1 MRRWDGD
8 GSSSVGAGRLNED
21 VQLTDLVTTFEAVR
35 ATRSRKAKIAAVAD
49 SLRAAGDDVFV
60 VATYLSGVAHPAAHR
75 RRLAITHRSPGSG
88 NRAVAHRR
96 GGRRGLRRDRR
107 RIRRRARRPN
117 AAGSWKRCSVRQPS
131 PSRQLLG
138 GLITGEIRTGA
149 LEGVLVE
156 GIAAAYEIPS
166 AVVRRA
172 VMLAGSAPFAARAAA
187 TGGKEALAAIGL
199 EVGRA
204 VQPMLA
210 GSAPDLAAGLDAVG
224 LPCLVDGKLD
234 GIRIQVHR
242 AGSDVSVWSRSLDD
256 LTGRFPELVE
266 LATSLPAT
274 SFVLD
279 GEALLVD
286 DDGRP
291 RAFQETASRSMT
303 VTASELVMSSY
314 FFDVL
319 HVDGRDLMD
328 APATER
334 ADALSQL
341 VPEEHLVPRLLAETA
356 DAAAEFQARV
366 LADGHE
372 GIVLK
377 GVDSTWEAGRRGSGW
392 VKVKPR
398 HTLDLVV
405 LAVEWGSGRRKG
417 WLSNIHLGARD
428 GDGWVMLGKTFKGM
442 TDEMLTW
449 QTERFLELET
459 SRDGHVVHV
468 RPEQVVEI
476 AFDGLQ
482 RSTRYP
488 GGLALRFAR
497 VLRYRDDKRAAE
509 ADTIDAVRALAA

>member
-1 MRRWDGD
+1 
-8 GSSSVGAGRLNED
+8 
-21 VQLTDLVTTFEAVR
+21 
-35 ATRSRKAKIAAVAD
+35 
-49 SLRAAGDDVFV
+49 
-60 VATYLSGVAHPAAHR
+60 
-75 RRLAITHRSPGSG
+75 
-88 NRAVAHRR
+88 
-96 GGRRGLRRDRR
+96 
-107 RIRRRARRPN
+107 
-117 AAGSWKRCSVRQPS
+117 
-131 PSRQLLG
+131 
-138 GLITGEIRTGA
+138 
-149 LEGVLVE
+149 
-156 GIAAAYEIPS
+156 
-166 AVVRRA
+166 
-172 VMLAGSAPFAARAAA
+172 
-187 TGGKEALAAIGL
+187 
-199 EVGRA
+199 
-204 VQPMLA
+204 
-210 GSAPDLAAGLDAVG
+210 
-224 LPCLVDGKLD
+224 
-234 GIRIQVHR
+234 
-242 AGSDVSVWSRSLDD
+242 VWSRSLDD
-256 LTGRFPELVE
+256 ITGRFPELVE
-266 LATSLPAT
+266 LARSLPAS

-291 RAFQETASRSMT
+291 RAFQDTASRSMT
-303 VTASELVMSSY
+303 VTASDLAMSSY

-334 ADALSQL
+334 AKALSKL
-341 VPEEHLVPRLLAETA
+341 VPEEHLVPRLLAETRE
-356 DAAAEFQARV
+356 AAAEFQAQV

-405 LAVEWGSGRRKG
+405 LAVEWGSGRRQGK
-417 WLSNIHLGARD
+417 LSNIHMGARD
-428 GDGWVMLGKTFKGM
+428 GDSWVMLGKTFKGM

-509 ADTIDAVRALAA
+509 ADTIDTVRALAT

>member
-1 MRRWDGD
+1 M
-8 GSSSVGAGRLNED
+8 
-21 VQLTDLVTTFEAVR
+21 QLTDLVTTVDAVR

-49 SLRAAGDDVFV
+49 CLRQAGDDVFV
-60 VATYLSGVAHPAAHR
+60 VATYLSGSLTQRRTGVAWRSLTDLPAPAAEPSLSISAVDGAFDEIAAVSGEGSKAER
-75 RRLAITHRSPGSG
+75 RRLLDALFG
-88 NRAVAHRR
+88 
-96 GGRRGLRRDRR
+96 
-107 RIRRRARRPN
+107 
-117 AAGSWKRCSVRQPS
+117 AATEPEQ
-131 PSRQLLG
+131 QLLG

-149 LEGVLVE
+149 LEGVLVA
-156 GIAAAYEIPS
+156 GIAEAYEIP
-166 AVVRRA
+166 APVVRRA

-187 TGGKEALAAIGL
+187 TGGEEALAAVGL

-204 VQPMLA
+204 VHPMLA
-210 GSAPDLAAGLDAVG
+210 GSAPDLAAGLESVG
-224 LPCLVDGKLD
+224 LPCLVDGKID

-242 AGSDVSVWSRSLDD
+242 SGSDVSVWSRSLDD

-266 LATSLPAT
+266 MARSLPAT

-291 RAFQETASRSMT
+291 RAFQDTASRSMT
-303 VTASELVMSSY
+303 VTASDLVMSPF

-319 HVDGRDLMD
+319 HVDGRDLLD
-328 APATER
+328 APAVER
-334 ADALSQL
+334 SEALAQL

-356 DAAAEFQARV
+356 EEAADFQARV

-377 GVDSTWEAGRRGSGW
+377 GVDSRWEAGRRGSGW

-417 WLSNIHLGARD
+417 TLSNIHMGARD
-428 GDGWVMLGKTFKGM
+428 GDDWVMLGKTFKGM
-442 TDEMLTW
+442 TDEMLAW

-482 RSTRYP
+482 RSTRYA

-497 VLRYRDDKRAAE
+497 VLRYRDDKRADE
-509 ADTIDAVRALAA
+509 ADTIDTVRGLAV

>member
-1 MRRWDGD
+1 
-8 GSSSVGAGRLNED
+8 
-21 VQLTDLVTTFEAVR
+21 
-35 ATRSRKAKIAAVAD
+35 
-49 SLRAAGDDVFV
+49 
-60 VATYLSGVAHPAAHR
+60 
-75 RRLAITHRSPGSG
+75 
-88 NRAVAHRR
+88 
-96 GGRRGLRRDRR
+96 
-107 RIRRRARRPN
+107 
-117 AAGSWKRCSVRQPS
+117 
-131 PSRQLLG
+131 
-138 GLITGEIRTGA
+138 
-149 LEGVLVE
+149 
-156 GIAAAYEIPS
+156 
-166 AVVRRA
+166 
-172 VMLAGSAPFAARAAA
+172 
-187 TGGKEALAAIGL
+187 
-199 EVGRA
+199 
-204 VQPMLA
+204 MLA
-210 GSAPDLAAGLDAVG
+210 GSAPDLAAGLEAVG

-242 AGSDVSVWSRSLDD
+242 SGQDVSVWSRSLDD
-256 LTGRFPELVE
+256 LTGRFPELVD
-266 LATSLPAT
+266 LARSLPAR

-291 RAFQETASRSMT
+291 RAFQDTASRSMT
-303 VTASELVMSSY
+303 VTASELAMSSY

-319 HVDGRDLMD
+319 HVDGRDLID

-334 ADALSQL
+334 ADVLAKL

-356 DAAAEFQARV
+356 ESAAEFQARV

-377 GVDSTWEAGRRGSGW
+377 GIDSTWEAGRRGSGW

-405 LAVEWGSGRRKG
+405 LAVEWGSGRRQGK
-417 WLSNIHLGARD
+417 LSNIHMGARD

-442 TDEMLTW
+442 TDEMLAW

-497 VLRYRDDKRAAE
+497 VLRYRDDKRADE
-509 ADTIDAVRALAA
+509 ADTIDTVRGLAP

>member
-1 MRRWDGD
+1 
-8 GSSSVGAGRLNED
+8 LND
-21 VQLTDLVTTFEAVR
+21 HVQLTDLVTTFDAVR

-49 SLRAAGDDVFV
+49 CLRAAGDDVFV
-60 VATYLSGVAHPAAHR
+60 VATYLSGALTQRRTGVGWRSLTDLPPPADEPSLTVAAVDAAFVEIAAASGAGSKAER
-75 RRLAITHRSPGSG
+75 RRLLDALFG
-88 NRAVAHRR
+88 
-96 GGRRGLRRDRR
+96 
-107 RIRRRARRPN
+107 
-117 AAGSWKRCSVRQPS
+117 AATEPEQR
-131 PSRQLLG
+131 LLG

-156 GIAAAYEIPS
+156 GIAAAYEIP
-166 AVVRRA
+166 APVVRRA
-172 VMLAGSAPFAARAAA
+172 VMLAGSAPFVAREAS
-187 TGGKEALAAIGL
+187 TGGEEALAAIGL

-210 GSAPDLAAGLDAVG
+210 GSAPDLAAGLEAVG

-256 LTGRFPELVE
+256 LTGRFPELVQ
-266 LATSLPAT
+266 LARSLPAE

-303 VTASELVMSSY
+303 VTASDLAMSSF

-319 HVDGRDLMD
+319 HVDGRDLID
-328 APATER
+328 APAVER
-334 ADALSQL
+334 SDMLSQL
-341 VPEEHLVPRLLAETA
+341 VPSEQLVPRVLAETPE
-356 DAAAEFQARV
+356 AAAEFQAKV
-366 LADGHE
+366 LEDGHE
-372 GIVLK
+372 GVVLK

-405 LAVEWGSGRRKG
+405 IAVEWGSGRRHG
-417 WLSNIHLGARD
+417 TLSNIHLGARD

-442 TDEMLTW
+442 TDEMLAW

-482 RSTRYP
+482 RSPRYP

-497 VLRYRDDKRAAE
+497 VLRYRDDKRAE
-509 ADTIDAVRALAA
+509 DADTIDTVRALAR